1 MFSYHRVKHV
11 PCSDEFNIAAA
22 YQSYHIKLSV
32 TSFTY
37 DNDFSLLPAAIYTTP
52 ASGIVTISTG

>member
-11 PCSDEFNIAAA
+11 PCSDELNIAA

-37 DNDFSLLPAAIYTTP
+37 DDDFILLPAAIYTTP